1 LNERRPRLDG
11 RAVAA
16 LLTCCAVWGLTQVA
30 GKLTLVE
37 VPPLLQAA
45 ARSVGAA
52 LLVAVWARWRG
63 IRLLERDGTWSAGL
77 TAGLLF
83 AIEFGCIFTGLKFTT
98 ASRMVVFLYLA
109 PFVVALGMPA
119 IARGERLDLV
129 QTVGLIGAFSAVA
142 WAFAEGFQRPSAG
155 DLQWL
160 GDALGVAGA
169 VLWGAT
175 TLLIRATSLSHA
187 APEKTLFYQLAVSGA
202 ALGVASWLAGEP
214 WPQRLSAGPGFWLAF
229 QIVVVCFASYLM
241 WFWLIRHYPATQLS
255 AFTLLTPVF
264 GLLAGV
270 LMMGD
275 PLTLRLVTA
284 LLGVS
289 VGIALVHHGR
299 PARRPAAAAGEAG
312 AELIGRRAAKPD

>member
-1 LNERRPRLDG
+1 VSERRAHLDG

-16 LLTCCAVWGLTQVA
+16 LLACCAVWGLGQVA
-30 GKLTLVE
+30 SKSTLVE

-45 ARSVGAA
+45 ARSIGAA
-52 LLVAVWARWRG
+52 LLVAAWARWRG

-77 TAGLLF
+77 GAGLLF

-98 ASRMVVFLYLA
+98 ASRMVVFVYLA

-129 QTVGLIGAFSAVA
+129 QTCGLVAAFAAVA
-142 WAFAEGFQRPSAG
+142 WAFAEGFQQPSVG
-155 DLQWL
+155 HWQWV

-169 VLWGAT
+169 VFWGAT
-175 TLLIRATSLSHA
+175 TLLIRASSLSQA

-202 ALGVASWLAGEP
+202 ALGGASWLVGEP
-214 WPQRLSAGPGFWLAF
+214 WPQHISVGPGTWLVF

-270 LMMGD
+270 GVMAD

-289 VGIALVHHGR
+289 VGIAMVHHGR
-299 PARRPAAAAGEAG
+299 RGSRPAVGEPRL
-312 AELIGRRAAKPD
+312 EVMERSKTKPD